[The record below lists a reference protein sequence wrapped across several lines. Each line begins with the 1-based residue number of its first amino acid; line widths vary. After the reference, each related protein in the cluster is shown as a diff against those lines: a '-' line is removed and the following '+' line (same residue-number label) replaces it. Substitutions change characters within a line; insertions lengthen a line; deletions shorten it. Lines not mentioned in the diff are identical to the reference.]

1 MKKRNKKTFVAYL
14 NTNLVS
20 AFDIFCSENQVLK
33 SEVIS
38 ILLLEF
44 LLQTKDLPESAK
56 KELSQIKLEEILAHK
71 LSPKSSL
78 IKENI
83 ELKKQIE
90 SIEVLIN
97 LMENNLDNFV
107 KKILQQED
115 TEL

>member
-20 AFDIFCSENQVLK
+20 AFDIFCLENKVLK

-44 LLQTKDLPESAK
+44 LLQTKDLPDSAK
-56 KELSQIKLEEILAHK
+56 KELSQIKLEKILAHK

-83 ELKKQIE
+83 GLKKQIK
-90 SIEVLIN
+90 SIEVLLN
-97 LMENNLDNFV
+97 LIEDDWKNV
-107 KKILQQED
+107 IKKFSQQED